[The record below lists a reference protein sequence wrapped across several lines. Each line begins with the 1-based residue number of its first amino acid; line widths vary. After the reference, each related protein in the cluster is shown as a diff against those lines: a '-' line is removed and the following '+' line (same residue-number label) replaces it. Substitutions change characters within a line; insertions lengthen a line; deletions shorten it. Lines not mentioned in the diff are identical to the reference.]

1 MTLLAFME
9 SVFMVESV
17 VAVLATEERDVTSQ
31 VGLLL
36 SL

>member
-1 MTLLAFME
+1 MTHLAFME
-9 SVFMVESV
+9 SVFMEENV